1 VKTKT
6 LRYPTHRQVSNPR
19 SLDQAL
25 AGGWKIRERVGLFS
39 PNDNQLESGL
49 DIIENPEH
57 TVRLEVPF
65 TIVTVHGR
73 PRSIAETQEAGRP

>member
-1 VKTKT
+1 
-6 LRYPTHRQVSNPR
+6 
-19 SLDQAL
+19 
-25 AGGWKIRERVGLFS
+25 VGLFS